1 MKARSFTG
9 ARMPLRADQFFRA
22 INSAL
27 RSALGRIEEGD
38 HPGRRRRGIVQG
50 FVTGLGSRGVGF
62 LVSFLSVPLT
72 IGYLGKERYGVWIL
86 LSSLLA
92 WVRLADLGVSP
103 GLRTAIATALGSGRP
118 DLVRILLS
126 TAFALLCTIA
136 AVVGLVAAVAWPWIN
151 WVALFGITT
160 EEARAEVGPAIATS
174 FGFFL
179 LAFPLSITP
188 VTYDALQEGKLQNY
202 WGMAGNIASLVALII
217 VTHTHGGLV
226 RLVMAISGT
235 GLIVSILSS
244 VWLFARYK
252 PLFAPQPQAV
262 QISSVRRLLNSGG
275 TFFLIQIVALV
286 IFQTG
291 NFIVAKFTG
300 STNVP
305 SYSLTYTLFSYSYL
319 PQTILFN
326 YLWVAYADAI
336 ARRDIGWVARTLKR
350 NLSFSLG
357 FTLAAVVPL
366 ILIARPFIQLWT
378 RGAVVPPFDLVYWM
392 AAWSMI
398 NAFCSPIAC
407 LLAAADHMKAQ
418 LVYSALAAAVGIV
431 LSIVLIQSWGV
442 SGVIAGTVISYI
454 IFVCFPCAIDAL
466 LLLRKLRNAL

>member
-1 MKARSFTG
+1 
-9 ARMPLRADQFFRA
+9 LN

-38 HPGRRRRGIVQG
+38 HAGRRRRGIVQG

-103 GLRTAIATALGSGRP
+103 GLRTAIASALGSGRP

-126 TAFALLCTIA
+126 TAFVLLCTIA
-136 AVVGLVAAVAWPWIN
+136 AVLGLVAAVAWPWIN

-179 LAFPLSITP
+179 LAFPLSITA

-202 WGMAGNIASLVALII
+202 WGMAGNIASLVALIV

-226 RLVMAISGT
+226 RLVMAMSGT
-235 GLIVSILSS
+235 SLIVNILSS

-252 PLFAPQPQAV
+252 PLLAPRPQAV
-262 QISSVRRLLNSGG
+262 QMSSVRRLLNSGG

-300 STNVP
+300 SASVP

-319 PQTILFN
+319 PQVILFN

-336 ARRDIGWVARTLKR
+336 ARRDIGWVARALKR

-366 ILIARPFIQLWT
+366 ILIARPFIRLWT

-418 LVYSALAAAVGIV
+418 LVYSALAAAVSIA
-431 LSIVLIQSWGV
+431 LSIMLIQSWGV
-442 SGVIAGTVISYI
+442 SGVIAGTVIAYI
-454 IFVCFPCAIDAL
+454 VFVCFPCAIDAL

>member
-1 MKARSFTG
+1 
-9 ARMPLRADQFFRA
+9 
-22 INSAL
+22 
-27 RSALGRIEEGD
+27 LGRIEESD

-92 WVRLADLGVSP
+92 WVRLADLGVGN
-103 GLRTAIATALGSGRP
+103 GLRTAIANALGSGRP
-118 DLVRILLS
+118 DLVRTLLS
-126 TAFALLCTIA
+126 TAFALPCTIA
-136 AVVGLVAAVAWPWIN
+136 ALLGLVAALAWPWID
-151 WVALFGITT
+151 WVALFGVTT
-160 EEARAEVGPAIATS
+160 EDARAEVGPAIAAS
-174 FGFFL
+174 LGFFL
-179 LAFPLSITP
+179 LAFPLSITA

-202 WGMAGNIASLVALII
+202 WGIAGNIASLVALVV
-217 VTHTHGGLV
+217 VTRTHGGLV
-226 RLVMAISGT
+226 LLVIAISGT
-235 GLIVSILSS
+235 GLIVNVLSG
-244 VWLFARYK
+244 VWLFGHYK
-252 PLFAPQPQAV
+252 PLLAPRPRAV
-262 QISSVRRLLNSGG
+262 QISSVRRLLQAGG

-286 IFQTG
+286 IFQTD

-300 STNVP
+300 SANVP

-336 ARRDIGWVARTLKR
+336 ARHDIGWVARTLKR

-366 ILIARPFIQLWT
+366 IFIARPFIRLWT
-378 RGAVVPPFDLVYWM
+378 RDAVVPPLDLVSWM
-392 AAWSMI
+392 AAWSLI
-398 NAFCSPIAC
+398 YAFCSPIAC

-418 LVYSALAAAVGIV
+418 LVYSAVAAAVNIV
-431 LSIVLIQSWGV
+431 LSIMLIKSWGV
-442 SGVIAGTVISYI
+442 TGVIAGTVISYLI
-454 IFVCFPCAIDAL
+454 VVCGPTSIDTYV
-466 LLLRKLRNAL
+466 LLRRLRNAQ

>member
-1 MKARSFTG
+1 M
-9 ARMPLRADQFFRA
+9 
-22 INSAL
+22 NSVL
-27 RSALGRIEEGD
+27 RSALGRIEESD

-103 GLRTAIATALGSGRP
+103 GLRTAITSALGSGRP

-136 AVVGLVAAVAWPWIN
+136 AVLGLLAAVAWPWIN

-160 EEARAEVGPAIATS
+160 EEARAEIGPAIATS
-174 FGFFL
+174 IGFFL
-179 LAFPLSITP
+179 LAFPLSITA
-188 VTYDALQEGKLQNY
+188 VTYDALQQGKLQNY
-202 WGMAGNIASLVALII
+202 WGMAGNIASLVALIV
-217 VTHTHGGLV
+217 VTRFHGGLV
-226 RLVMAISGT
+226 RLVMVISGT
-235 GLIVSILSS
+235 GLIVNILSS
-244 VWLFARYK
+244 IWLFARYK
-252 PLFAPQPQAV
+252 PLFAPRPQAV

-275 TFFLIQIVALV
+275 TFFLIQIVSLI

-336 ARRDIGWVARTLKR
+336 ARRDIEWVARTLKR
-350 NLSFSLG
+350 VLSFSLG
-357 FTLAAVVPL
+357 FTLAVVVPL
-366 ILIARPFIQLWT
+366 IFIARPFIQFWT
-378 RGAVVPPFDLVYWM
+378 RNAVMPPFDLVYWM

-407 LLAAADHMKAQ
+407 VLAAADHMKAQ
-418 LVYSALAAAVGIV
+418 LIYAAVAAAVSIV
-431 LSIVLIQSWGV
+431 LSIVLIKSWGV
-442 SGVIAGTVISYI
+442 SGVIAGTVISYLI
-454 IFVCFPCAIDAL
+454 VVCGPTSIDTH

>member
-1 MKARSFTG
+1 LNINSV
-9 ARMPLRADQFFRA
+9 LRA
-22 INSAL
+22 
-27 RSALGRIEEGD
+27 ALGRIGEAD
-38 HPGRRRRGIVQG
+38 HSGRRRRGIVQG

-72 IGYLGKERYGVWIL
+72 IGYLGKERYGIWIL
-86 LSSLLA
+86 LFSLLA

-103 GLRTAIATALGSGRP
+103 GLRTAIASALGSGRP

-136 AVVGLVAAVAWPWIN
+136 AVLGLVAAVAWPWIN

-179 LAFPLSITP
+179 LAFPLSITA

-202 WGMAGNIASLVALII
+202 WGMVGNIAGLGALIV
-217 VTHTHGGLV
+217 VTQTHGGLV
-226 RLVMAISGT
+226 LLVMAMSGT
-235 GLIVSILSS
+235 GFIVNILSS

-252 PLFAPQPQAV
+252 PLFAPRLQAV

-275 TFFLIQIVALV
+275 TFFLIQIIYLIV
-286 IFQTG
+286 FQTG

-300 STNVP
+300 SAGVP

-326 YLWVAYADAI
+326 YVWAAYADAI
-336 ARRDIGWVARTLKR
+336 ARRDIGWVARTLRR
-350 NLSFSLG
+350 NLLFSLG
-357 FTLAAVVPL
+357 FTLASVIPL
-366 ILIARPFIQLWT
+366 IFIARPFIRFWT
-378 RGAVVPPFDLVYWM
+378 RGVVMPPVDLVGWM

-398 NAFCSPIAC
+398 FAYCNPIAC
-407 LLAAADHMKAQ
+407 LFAAADHMKAQ
-418 LVYSALAAAVGIV
+418 LVYTAVCAAGGFV
-431 LSIVLIQSWGV
+431 LSVVLIKSWGV
-442 SGVIAGTVISYI
+442 TGVIAGTVISYL
-454 IFVCFPCAIDAL
+454 IFVCGPISIDAY
-466 LLLRKLRNAL
+466 LLLRNLRNAQ

>member
-1 MKARSFTG
+1 MN
-9 ARMPLRADQFFRA
+9 

-27 RSALGRIEEGD
+27 RSVNINSVLRSAIGRIEESD
-38 HPGRRRRGIVQG
+38 HSGRRRRGIVQG

-103 GLRTAIATALGSGRP
+103 GLRTAIASALGSGRP

-126 TAFALLCTIA
+126 TAFVLLCTIA
-136 AVVGLVAAVAWPWIN
+136 AVLGLVAAVAWPWIN

-179 LAFPLSITP
+179 LTFPLSITA

-202 WGMAGNIASLVALII
+202 WGMAGNIASLVALIV

-235 GLIVSILSS
+235 GLIVNVLSG
-244 VWLFARYK
+244 VWLFGRYK
-252 PLFAPQPQAV
+252 PLFAPRPQAV

-286 IFQTG
+286 VFQTG

-336 ARRDIGWVARTLKR
+336 ARHDIGCGSLRTLKR

-357 FTLAAVVPL
+357 FTLAAVIPL
-366 ILIARPFIQLWT
+366 IFIARPFIRLWT
-378 RGAVVPPFDLVYWM
+378 RGAVVPPLDLVSWM

-418 LVYSALAAAVGIV
+418 LVYGAISAAVGLA
-431 LSIVLIQSWGV
+431 LSIVLIKSWGV
-442 SGVIAGTVISYI
+442 SGVIAGTVIAYI
-454 IFVCFPCAIDAL
+454 FFVCFPIAIGCASPC
-466 LLLRKLRNAL
+466 

>member
-9 ARMPLRADQFFRA
+9 ARMPLRAEQSFRA

-72 IGYLGKERYGVWIL
+72 IGYLGRERYGIWIL

-92 WVRLADLGVSP
+92 WVRLTDLGISN
-103 GLRTAIATALGSGRP
+103 GLRSAIASALGSGRP
-118 DLVRILLS
+118 DLARAHIS
-126 TAFALLCTIA
+126 TAFALLSTIA
-136 AVVGLVAAVAWPWIN
+136 AVVGLITAVAWPWID
-151 WVALFGITT
+151 WVALFGITS
-160 EEARAEVGPAIATS
+160 EDARAEVGPAIATS

-179 LAFPLSITP
+179 LVFPLSITS
-188 VTYDALQEGKLQNY
+188 VTYEALQEGKLQNY
-202 WGMAGNIASLVALII
+202 WGMVGNIASLVALIV
-217 VTHTHGGLV
+217 VTRTHGSLV
-226 RLVMAISGT
+226 RLVLAVSGT
-235 GLIVSILSS
+235 GLIVNVLSG
-244 VWLFARYK
+244 VWLFGRYK
-252 PLFAPQPQAV
+252 PLFAPRPQAV
-262 QISSVRRLLNSGG
+262 QISSARRLLHAGG
-275 TFFLIQIVALV
+275 TFFLIQIVALT

-300 STNVP
+300 SASVP

-366 ILIARPFIQLWT
+366 IFIARPFIRFWT
-378 RGAVVPPFDLVYWM
+378 RDAVVPPVDLVSWM

-398 NAFCSPIAC
+398 NAFCTPIAC

-418 LVYSALAAAVGIV
+418 LVYSAVAAAVGIV
-431 LSIVLIQSWGV
+431 LSIMLIKSWGV
-442 SGVIAGTVISYI
+442 TGVIAGTVIAYM
-454 IFVCFPCAIDAL
+454 IFICFPCAIDTL
-466 LLLRKLRNAL
+466 LLLRKLRNEL

>member
-1 MKARSFTG
+1 M
-9 ARMPLRADQFFRA
+9 
-22 INSAL
+22 
-27 RSALGRIEEGD
+27 
-38 HPGRRRRGIVQG
+38 
-50 FVTGLGSRGVGF
+50 GF

-103 GLRTAIATALGSGRP
+103 GLRTAIASALGSGRP

-136 AVVGLVAAVAWPWIN
+136 AVLGLVAAVAWPWID

-174 FGFFL
+174 LGFFL
-179 LAFPLSITP
+179 LTFPLSITA

-202 WGMAGNIASLVALII
+202 WGMAGNIASLVALIV

-226 RLVMAISGT
+226 RLVMAMSGT
-235 GLIVSILSS
+235 SLIVNILSS

-252 PLFAPQPQAV
+252 PLLAPRPQAV
-262 QISSVRRLLNSGG
+262 QMSSVRRLLNSGG

-300 STNVP
+300 SASVP

-326 YLWVAYADAI
+326 YLWVAHADAI
-336 ARRDIGWVARTLKR
+336 ARGDIGWVAHTLKR

-366 ILIARPFIQLWT
+366 ILIARPFI
-378 RGAVVPPFDLVYWM
+378 
-392 AAWSMI
+392 
-398 NAFCSPIAC
+398 
-407 LLAAADHMKAQ
+407 
-418 LVYSALAAAVGIV
+418 
-431 LSIVLIQSWGV
+431 
-442 SGVIAGTVISYI
+442 
-454 IFVCFPCAIDAL
+454 
-466 LLLRKLRNAL
+466 